1 MSNNITNICVNCGD
15 EATEKHFIIPLNK
28 GGNNFSTNMV
38 WLCSTCK
45 DKLEQ
50 IEDEHIKEK
59 RKCINCG
66 KQADNKHHVVPRSLG
81 GNNSTNC
88 VWLCD
93 DCHSLV
99 HGITVNNGTLSHSD
113 LIKIGIQK
121 ARESGKEIGRPNV
134 AAEDLEWFKPYYQ
147 EILNGKPIAVLA
159 REINKSRPTIYK
171 YINIL
176 KKEFDKN
183 EIL

>member
-1 MSNNITNICVNCGD
+1 MVPT
-15 EATEKHFIIPLNK
+15 FYK

-38 WLCSTCK
+38 WLCSVCK

-50 IEDEHIKEK
+50 VEDERIKEK
-59 RKCINCG
+59 QKCINCG

-134 AAEDLEWFKPYYQ
+134 VVEDLEWFKPYYQ
-147 EILNGKPIAVLA
+147 EILNGKRALKIKKGF
-159 REINKSRPTIYK
+159 EDNKCVEKLCRKCEYK
-171 YINIL
+171 
-176 KKEFDKN
+176 ESV
-183 EIL
+183 